1 MSTGSELQSK
11 GTRLFEKGSFQE
23 AVEVFAEAIAAYRS
37 EDNAQMAAEMQVN
50 VGMCK
55 REMELYDDAVKE
67 MQVSLAYFD
76 EHGPQIR
83 KAQTMGN
90 MALAYAKLGDTEQ
103 AQTMYREAGSIFRE
117 LGEDEQYG
125 ETVLALADMYFRAG
139 DMMLAAATYEVGLD
153 YIKNLNHRQKMMRQL
168 GMLKARLTGEKKSQ
182 EGSAVEA
189 TTDSRRRR
197 RGLNA
202 RRIGQGKIE
211 DQESE
216 E

>member
-11 GTRLFEKGSFQE
+11 GTRLFEKGNYQE
-23 AVEVFAEAIAAYRS
+23 AADVFTEAVQAYRS
-37 EDNAQMAAEMQVN
+37 EGNEGLVAEMQVN
-50 VGMCK
+50 VGMSK
-55 REMELYDDAVKE
+55 RELEQYEDAIKE
-67 MQVSLAYFD
+67 MQASLAYFE

-83 KAQTMGN
+83 KAQTLGN
-90 MALAYAKLGDTEQ
+90 MALAYAKLDDTEQ
-103 AQTMYREAGSIFRE
+103 AQTMYREAGAIFRE
-117 LGEDEQYG
+117 IGEDEQYG

-168 GMLKARLTGEKKSQ
+168 TMLRARLTGEKKVQ
-182 EGSAVEA
+182 EGKAEA

-197 RGLNA
+197 RGINA
-202 RRIGQGKIE
+202 KRVGQGKIGDE
-211 DQESE
+211 KSE

>member
-1 MSTGSELQSK
+1 MSTGSELQGK
-11 GTRLFEKGSFQE
+11 GTRLFEKGNYQE
-23 AVEVFAEAIAAYRS
+23 AASVFNEAVQAYRG
-37 EDNAQMAAEMQVN
+37 EGNEGMVAEMQVN
-50 VGMCK
+50 VGMAK
-55 REMELYDDAVKE
+55 RELEQYEDAIKE
-67 MQVSLAYFD
+67 MQPSLAYFE

-83 KAQTMGN
+83 KAQTLGN

-103 AQTMYREAGSIFRE
+103 AQTMYREAGAIFRE
-117 LGEDEQYG
+117 IGEDEQYG

-168 GMLKARLTGEKKSQ
+168 TMLRARLTGEKKVQ
-182 EGSAVEA
+182 EGKTEA

-197 RGLNA
+197 RGINA
-202 RRIGQGKIE
+202 KRVGQGKIGE
-211 DQESE
+211 EKSE

>member
-11 GTRLFEKGSFQE
+11 GTRLFEKGKYQE
-23 AVEVFAEAIAAYRS
+23 AAGVFTEAIEAYRT
-37 EDNAQMAAEMQVN
+37 EGNGQMAAEMQVN

-55 REMELYDDAVKE
+55 RELEQYEDALKE
-67 MQVSLAYFD
+67 MQTSLAYFE

-103 AQTMYREAGSIFRE
+103 AQTMYREAGAIFRE

-125 ETVLALADMYFRAG
+125 ETILALADMYFRAG
-139 DMMLAAATYEVGLD
+139 DLMLAVSTFEVGLE
-153 YIKNLNHRQKMMRQL
+153 YVKNLNHRQKMIKQL
-168 GMLKARLTGEKKSQ
+168 GMLKARLTGEKKAQ
-182 EGSAVEA
+182 ESVSSEA

-197 RGLNA
+197 RGINA

-211 DQESE
+211 EKPDE
-216 E
+216 

>member
-11 GTRLFEKGSFQE
+11 GTRLFEKGKYQE
-23 AVEVFAEAIAAYRS
+23 AVGIFNEAVEAYRT
-37 EDNAQMAAEMQVN
+37 EGNAAMVAEMQVN

-55 REMELYDDAVKE
+55 RELEQYEDALKE

-83 KAQTMGN
+83 KAQTLGN

-103 AQTMYREAGSIFRE
+103 GQTMYREAGAIFRE

-139 DMMLAAATYEVGLD
+139 DLMLAVATFEVGLE
-153 YIKNLNHRQKMMRQL
+153 YVKNLNHRQKMIKQL
-168 GMLKARLTGEKKSQ
+168 GMLRARLTGEKKAQ
-182 EGSAVEA
+182 ENASGEA

-197 RGLNA
+197 RGINA

-211 DQESE
+211 EKSDE
-216 E
+216 